1 MSSWVPTAPLSRE
14 NVPLWSSVHREGELP
29 PVATQGLEK
38 QLCLVLW
45 PRNSREFSGSHRMAR
60 GAAATTLGDIARPCR
75 SRNLRQ
81 DPREHHP
88 YGATPSVHPALG
100 RLEIPC
106 KDQWKPLP
114 GLGFWGHPPQ
124 GAQRRVRQARPEQRG
139 VPGRA
144 RGDTTIPLHFPGGLG
159 QPGQEQGRHP
169 CVPRLAKKKSSA
181 VAGDLWWLMQGVI
194 NSYSSTRRVKRGATH
209 WVELGR
215 GRRGD
220 NPSHPWPR
228 RARCPRLGHHH
239 LGK

>member
-1 MSSWVPTAPLSRE
+1 MGTLHGLADPVTSGRIHGSITPTAPRPRSIL
-14 NVPLWSSVHREGELP
+14 PWEGWRFH
-29 PVATQGLEK
+29 ART
-38 QLCLVLW
+38 
-45 PRNSREFSGSHRMAR
+45 SG
-60 GAAATTLGDIARPCR
+60 I
-75 SRNLRQ
+75 
-81 DPREHHP
+81 
-88 YGATPSVHPALG
+88 
-100 RLEIPC
+100 
-106 KDQWKPLP
+106 LP
-114 GLGFWGHPPQ
+114 GLGIWGHPPQ
-124 GAQRRVRQARPEQRG
+124 GAQLRVRQARPEQRG

-220 NPSHPWPR
+220 DPSHPWPR
-228 RARCPRLGHHH
+228 RARCPRRGHHH

>member
-1 MSSWVPTAPLSRE
+1 MGTLHGLADPVTSGRIHGSITPTAPRPRSIL
-14 NVPLWSSVHREGELP
+14 PWEGWRFH
-29 PVATQGLEK
+29 ART
-38 QLCLVLW
+38 
-45 PRNSREFSGSHRMAR
+45 SG
-60 GAAATTLGDIARPCR
+60 I
-75 SRNLRQ
+75 
-81 DPREHHP
+81 
-88 YGATPSVHPALG
+88 
-100 RLEIPC
+100 
-106 KDQWKPLP
+106 LP

-124 GAQRRVRQARPEQRG
+124 GAQRRVHQARPEQHG

-144 RGDTTIPLHFPGGLG
+144 RGDTTIPLHFPRGLG

-220 NPSHPWPR
+220 DRATPGHAGRGVPAAVTIIWGNNPRALPR
-228 RARCPRLGHHH
+228 GCGASAPRPRFGCSR
-239 LGK
+239 